1 MGRGKLLLSTVALCL
16 LSAPSSDAVLQIPAF
31 HPAAGRVGS
40 TFLPAASPALRVV
53 GKTQSLRLAAGKWR
67 GRGGPS
73 RLRMSDEDVDYV
85 VVGGGISGMVSSR
98 PPPLGGLGLNFLFN
112 GGHDVR
118 ITDYRIR

>member
-1 MGRGKLLLSTVALCL
+1 MGRGTLLLSTVALWPRMGRGKLLLSTVALFL
-16 LSAPSSDAVLQIPAF
+16 LSAPSGDAFLQIPAF
-31 HPAAGRVGS
+31 HPARVGS

-73 RLRMSDEDVDYV
+73 RLRMSDEEVDYV

-98 PPPLGGLGLNFLFN
+98 PS
-112 GGHDVR
+112 
-118 ITDYRIR
+118 